1 MQPHLVSHTYFN
13 LWKHSVL
20 RVIKLKVRFNYFF
33 FFFFPRHSIF
43 QSKHFK
49 IKRRNALWLKA
60 CCCWLKMSSWCWN
73 QTALAPA
80 AASVLFW
87 LLEKVLPSGPPV
99 AMMYLSLALYS
110 WLILSIS
117 MDRGRQDFKSPVP
130 ACMANTWIN
139 SPSGSH
145 LSPAL
150 HFPHISAAIHWSSIP
165 SVLRPSSPLSLH
177 QPGCSH
183 HSLSAPVPSSL
194 SSSV

>member
-1 MQPHLVSHTYFN
+1 MQPHLVSHTCFN
-13 LWKHSVL
+13 LWKHSAL
-20 RVIKLKVRFNYFF
+20 RVIKFKVRFNYFLF
-33 FFFFPRHSIF
+33 SVFFFPSIF

-73 QTALAPA
+73 QTALAPTA
-80 AASVLFW
+80 AAVLFW

-99 AMMYLSLALYS
+99 AMMYLSLPLYS

-117 MDRGRQDFKSPVP
+117 MDRGREDFKSPVP

-139 SPSGSH
+139 SPSRFH
-145 LSPAL
+145 LSPFST
-150 HFPHISAAIHWSSIP
+150 FPISLLLST
-165 SVLRPSSPLSLH
+165 SVLRPSSLLSLH

-183 HSLSAPVPSSL
+183 HSLSTPIPSSL
-194 SSSV
+194 CPSV